1 MRLVFAGTPQTA
13 LASLEALIA
22 SSHDVVAVV
31 TRPDAPAGRGRVL
44 TESPVAARAKEHGI
58 AVLTPTQPSDPT
70 FLAQLAELEPDCCP
84 VVAYGGLLPKAA
96 LEIPSR
102 GWINLHF
109 SILPAWRGAAPV
121 QHAILHGDDVTGA
134 TTFLLDEGLDTGPV
148 LGVVTESIRSTD
160 TSGELLARLSQ
171 TGAHLLVS
179 TLDAMAVG
187 ALVPVAQSGDGVSH
201 APKLTTADARI
212 DWTQPAF
219 GIDRKIRACTP
230 EPGTWTMFRGERLGV
245 GPVRVELLTDQTPS
259 IAPGEV
265 VAEKSRVL
273 IGTATAPVVLGEVK
287 PAGKKHMSA
296 ADWARGVRIEQGEL
310 VN

>member
-13 LASLEALIA
+13 LASLEALIE
-22 SSHDVVAVV
+22 STHEVVAVV
-31 TRPDAPAGRGRVL
+31 TRPDAPSGRGRVL
-44 TESPVAARAKEHGI
+44 TASPVATKAKEYGI
-58 AVLTPTQPSDPT
+58 AVLTPTRASDPS
-70 FLAQLAELEPDCCP
+70 FLAQLAEFEPDCCP
-84 VVAYGGLLPKAA
+84 VVAYGGLLSRAA
-96 LEIPSR
+96 LDIPSR

-148 LGVVTESIRSTD
+148 LGVVTETIRPAD
-160 TSGELLARLSQ
+160 TSGELLARLAT

-179 TLDAMAVG
+179 TLDAMEVG
-187 ALVPVAQSGDGVSH
+187 ALLPVAQSGDGVSR
-201 APKLTTADARI
+201 APKLTTVDARI
-212 DWTQPAF
+212 DWTQPAV
-219 GIDRKIRACTP
+219 GIDRKVRACTP
-230 EPGTWTMFRGERLGV
+230 EPGAWTMFRDERLGV
-245 GPVRVELLTDQTPS
+245 GPVRRELLTDQTPG
-259 IAPGEV
+259 IAPGVIV
-265 VAEKSRVL
+265 VEKSRVL
-273 IGTATAPVVLGEVK
+273 VGTATAPIILGEVK